1 MKFLNFGSANIDYVY
16 ALDHI
21 VLPGET
27 ISSRSL
33 NIFPGGKGLNQ
44 SIALARAG
52 VDIHHAGCIGLDGE
66 LLMNTLE
73 SGGVNTKYIKRT
85 QEKSGHAII
94 LVGNDAENS
103 IILYAGANHKIEKEH
118 IDNVL
123 SDFSAGDVILLQN
136 EINNLEYIIESAHK
150 KGMFIVF
157 NCAPINQNIFE
168 LDMSL
173 ISCIILNE
181 VEMSEITGND
191 DIESGFEWL
200 LNKNPDMK
208 IMLTLGKNG
217 CIYVD
222 KNQRVSHPIFKV
234 KAVDTTAAG
243 DTFTGYFISEMSKER
258 EMKDILRVASC
269 ASAIAV
275 TRDGASTSIPTYDE
289 VVKALKTMEI
299 AE

>member
-21 VLPGET
+21 VLRGET
-27 ISSRSL
+27 ISSESL
-33 NIFPGGKGLNQ
+33 NLFPGGKGLNQ

-52 VDIHHAGCIGLDGE
+52 VNIHHAGCIGLDGE
-66 LLMNTLE
+66 MLMDTFKS
-73 SGGVNTKYIKRT
+73 SGVDTRYIKRVD
-85 QEKSGHAII
+85 EKSGHAII
-94 LVGNDAENS
+94 LVGKDGENS
-103 IILYAGANHKIEKEH
+103 IVLYAGSNHKIEKEQ
-118 IDNVL
+118 IDDVL

-136 EINNLEYIIESAHK
+136 EISNLEYIIEKANE

-157 NCAPINQNIFE
+157 NCSPINPNIFK

-173 ISCIILNE
+173 ISCVILNE

-200 LNKNPDMK
+200 LGKNPDMK

-243 DTFTGYFISEMSKER
+243 DTFTGYFISEMSKGKD
-258 EMKDILRVASC
+258 MKDVLRVASC

-275 TRDGASTSIPTYDE
+275 TRNGASTSIPMYDE
-289 VVKALKTMEI
+289 VIKALETMEI
-299 AE
+299 AL

>member
-21 VLPGET
+21 VLRGET
-27 ISSRSL
+27 ISSHSL
-33 NIFPGGKGLNQ
+33 NLFPGGKGLNQ

-66 LLMNTLE
+66 MLMNTLRD
-73 SGGVNTKYIKRT
+73 SGVNTKYIKRVD
-85 QEKSGHAII
+85 EKSGHAII
-94 LVGNDAENS
+94 LVGKDGENS
-103 IILYAGANHKIEKEH
+103 IVLYAGANHKIEKDQ
-118 IDNVL
+118 IDGVL
-123 SDFSAGDVILLQN
+123 ADFSAGDVILLQN
-136 EINNLEYIIESAHK
+136 EISNLEYIIQKAHE

-157 NCAPINQNIFE
+157 NCSPINPNIFK

-173 ISCIILNE
+173 ISCVILNE
-181 VEMSEITGND
+181 VEMGEITGNE

-200 LNKNPDMK
+200 LAKNPDMK

-243 DTFTGYFISEMSKER
+243 DTFTGYFISEMSKG
-258 EMKDILRVASC
+258 KDMADVLRVASC

-275 TRDGASTSIPTYDE
+275 TRNGASTSIPTYDE
-289 VVKALKTMEI
+289 VTAALKIMET
-299 AE
+299 AK